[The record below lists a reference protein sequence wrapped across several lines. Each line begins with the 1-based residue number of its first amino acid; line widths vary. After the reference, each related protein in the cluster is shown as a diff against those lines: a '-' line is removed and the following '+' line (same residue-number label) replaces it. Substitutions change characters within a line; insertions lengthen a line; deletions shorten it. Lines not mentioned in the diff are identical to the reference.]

1 MNESIS
7 VRRAARGKRA
17 LLFLLLTV
25 SANADV
31 PIPFF
36 GGNNFT
42 LDTATTFAADLNDGS
57 TGLAT
62 TAAVGLWFEFTPYE
76 NRGITPSRDKLSVSL
91 RLANS
96 AFYAWRGYDNLN
108 GVDTA
113 ISPTLYGQP
122 DQAVS
127 VWFDAFIAEL
137 KYQSYW
143 LRVAGIEPELT
154 LSQASIKSIFDP
166 AMNNRTAA
174 DKNSLPLPLFNT
186 GMIHYNGA
194 GGVVSVIGRD
204 LVHLNRR
211 EVVVSGV
218 LSGGLTSEIV
228 DLTAKAGSWKT
239 GADNNDNSW
248 VGGLDLALRPDLV
261 QTVNVSLFGAVNY
274 GTVTIDKNDPM
285 ADADALKESPV
296 GVGIG
301 YEYRI
306 GGPGRTVVKPYMGV
320 DFIYETTANEY
331 DYEIGGGLQW
341 FFRGTS
347 ARFKR
352 NTSIGGAKLGDVENP
367 AGLVVGVNFDKN
379 GVMNAVVSA
388 NEDPR
393 TSLVP
398 RLGGFLQVEFMNVL
412 KGDYAAPD
420 GKTYGDFLW
429 AGVAQIEYFV
439 HDRAMPY
446 LFARYAPAS
455 NYASAPIYGKDL
467 VTLTTKAGC
476 RFTPVNHFSIDAW
489 YERTD
494 VKDAAGN
501 WTLDDGL
508 LSVSFGISL

>member
-1 MNESIS
+1 MSKNRL
-7 VRRAARGKRA
+7 VRHASTRTVA
-17 LLFLLLTV
+17 LLFLLTV
-25 SANADV
+25 SANADI

-42 LDTATTFAADLNDGS
+42 FDTVTTFAADLNDGS
-57 TGLAT
+57 TGLTT
-62 TAAVGLWFEFTPYE
+62 TAGIGLWFEFTPYE

-91 RLANS
+91 KLANS

-127 VWFDAFIAEL
+127 IWFDTFIAEL
-137 KYQSYW
+137 KYQDYW
-143 LRVAGIEPELT
+143 FRVAGIEPEVTLT
-154 LSQASIKSIFDP
+154 QASIKSVFDP
-166 AMNNRTAA
+166 VMNNRTAA

-186 GMIHYNGA
+186 GAIHYNGA

-211 EVVVSGV
+211 EVVISGT
-218 LSGGLTSEIV
+218 LSGGWINEIV
-228 DLTAKAGSWKT
+228 DITAKAGSWKT
-239 GADNNDNSW
+239 GADNNNNSW
-248 VGGLDLALRPDLV
+248 VGGLALALRPDLV
-261 QTVNVSLFGAVNY
+261 QTINLSLFGAVNY
-274 GTVTIDKNDPM
+274 ETVTINKNDPM
-285 ADADALKESPV
+285 ANADALKETPV
-296 GVGIG
+296 GAGIG

-306 GGPGRTVVKPYMGV
+306 GTPGRAVIKPYAGI
-320 DFIYETTANEY
+320 DFIYEIATNKY

-352 NTSIGGAKLGDVENP
+352 NTSIGGVKLGDVENP
-367 AGLVVGVNFDKN
+367 AGLIVGVNFDKN
-379 GVMNAVVSA
+379 GVMNAVASV
-388 NEDPR
+388 NEDPH
-393 TSLVP
+393 TSLIP
-398 RLGGFLQVEFMNVL
+398 HLGGFFQVEFMNIL
-412 KGDYAAPD
+412 RKDYTAPD
-420 GKTYGDFLW
+420 GKTYSDFLW
-429 AGVAQIEYFV
+429 ASVAQIEYLV

-446 LFARYAPAS
+446 IFVHYTPAS
-455 NYASAPIYGKDL
+455 SYVSTPVYGKDL

-476 RFTPVNHFSIDAW
+476 RFTPINHFSIDAW

-494 VKDAAGN
+494 MKDATGR
-501 WTLDDGL
+501 WMFDDGL